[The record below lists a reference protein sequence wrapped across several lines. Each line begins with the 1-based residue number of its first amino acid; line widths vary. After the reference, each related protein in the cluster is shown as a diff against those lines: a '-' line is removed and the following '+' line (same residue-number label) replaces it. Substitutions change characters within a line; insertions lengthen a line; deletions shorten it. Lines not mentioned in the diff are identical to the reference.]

1 VNLVSDLQ
9 SLFFLFLILCA
20 AGAVLAALLPRQA
33 NRVVL
38 AWIGSLSSLA
48 ILAMSGGVLLSGQVW
63 QVDLWHIGSLGRMTL
78 KMDRL
83 SALFVFITGL
93 VFLPVSIFSA
103 PYMNLKKYAKR
114 YSLKSFGIYYHLLLA
129 SIVLLLVAGDALSF
143 LLTWEAMSIFSYLL
157 VNYEHEKDETTY
169 SGYLMLSLGEAG
181 TIAVV
186 LAFFLLAGNAAG
198 LDFPALR
205 TAAAGLSEG
214 ARWSIFLL
222 SFFGFGVKAGLVPSN
237 IWLPRAHPAAPGNVS
252 AILSGIILNLGL
264 YGIVRFNGDLLPVSS
279 MGAGAIVLIVGSIS
293 ALVGILYA
301 TIRNDLKEMLAH
313 SSIENIGLITAG
325 LGAGFIFRVAG
336 LPGLAG
342 LAFIAAFYHMLNH
355 SLYKALLFL
364 GAGAV
369 DYGAGER
376 DLDRLGGLIRVMPYT
391 SFFFLIGA
399 LSIAALPPFNGFVSE
414 WLTLQTMLRSVEL
427 QSMGI
432 KIIFALCAA
441 ALALTAALAVTCFVK
456 AFAMG
461 FLGIARTPKAS
472 KATEVSLAMRTPLGI
487 LAVCC
492 LLFGILPTY
501 VIPVLDNSIAT
512 FTHEHAVDEL
522 VPPFFTAPTGNAKFP
537 AAFVSEF
544 HDLGAQVGRTVLPG
558 RGLVVLHRGAA
569 RNPVVFAM
577 STSYTVVVLIL
588 LLVGSIVLVRV
599 LTRIRKVAKGPA
611 WAGGV
616 RRLLPNM
623 TYTATGF
630 SNPVRVIFEAIFRPV
645 IFDET
650 RETVAEHFLMA
661 VKSQRQEVHIL
672 ERTIFRPCARF
683 GRGLAALLGKIHS
696 GSVNLY
702 AAYILLSLVIVL
714 IIQRL
719 R

>member
-1 VNLVSDLQ
+1 MFELS
-9 SLFFLFLILCA
+9 SLFFLFLGLCA
-20 AGAVLAALLPRQA
+20 AGVVLAALLPRQP

-38 AWIGSLSSLA
+38 AGIGSVSAL
-48 ILAMSGGVLLSGQVW
+48 ILLFISGDVLLTGQAW
-63 QVDLWHIGSLGRMTL
+63 QVELWKIWSLGQMVL

-103 PYMNLKKYAKR
+103 PYLKLPKYAKR
-114 YSLKSFGIYYHLLLA
+114 YSIRSFGIYYHLLLA
-129 SIVLLLVAGDALSF
+129 AIVLLLVAGDMISF

-157 VNYEHEKDETTY
+157 VNYEHEQAETTR
-169 SGYLMLSLGEAG
+169 SGYLMLSLSEAG

-186 LAFFLLAGNAAG
+186 VAFFLLSRSAAG
-198 LDFPALR
+198 LDFAALR
-205 TAAAGLSEG
+205 TAGPGLGAA
-214 ARWSIFLL
+214 ARWAIFLL
-222 SFFGFGVKAGLVPSN
+222 SFFGFGVKAGLVPTN

-252 AILSGIILNLGL
+252 AILSGVILNLGL
-264 YGIVRFNGDLLPVSS
+264 YGIVRFNADLLPVSTL
-279 MGAGAIVLIVGSIS
+279 GAGVIVLIVGSIS

-313 SSIENIGLITAG
+313 SSIENIGIITAG

-336 LPGLAG
+336 LPALAG
-342 LAFIAAFYHMLNH
+342 LAFIAALYHMFNH

-364 GAGAV
+364 GASAV
-369 DYGAGER
+369 DYGVGER

-391 SFFFLIGA
+391 AFFFLIGA
-399 LSIAALPPFNGFVSE
+399 LAIAAMPPLNGFVSE
-414 WLTLQTMLRSVEL
+414 WLTLQAMLRSVEL
-427 QSMGI
+427 HPMGI

-461 FLGIARTPKAS
+461 FLGLARSPKAS
-472 KATEVSLAMRTPLGI
+472 KAREVSRAMHAPMAI
-487 LAVCC
+487 LAICC
-492 LLFGILPTY
+492 LLCGILPTY
-501 VIPVLDNSIAT
+501 IIPVLDNTTAT
-512 FTHEHAVDEL
+512 FTHEHVVSEL
-522 VPPFFTAPTGNAKFP
+522 VPPFFTAPHGNTQFPKKFV
-537 AAFVSEF
+537 AEF

-558 RGLVVLHRGAA
+558 RGLVLLHRGTP
-569 RNPVVFAM
+569 RNPVVFAL
-577 STSYTVVVLIL
+577 SPSYTFLVLIIL
-588 LLVGSIVLVRV
+588 ILGSVTLCRV
-599 LTRIRKVAKGPA
+599 LTRIRKVGRGPV
-611 WAGGV
+611 WAGGI
-616 RRLLPNM
+616 RRLSAGV

-630 SNPVRVIFEAIFRPV
+630 SNPVRVIFQAVFRPV
-645 IFDET
+645 IFDEL

-661 VKSQRQEVHIL
+661 VKSQRQEVYIL
-672 ERTIFRPCARF
+672 ERTIFRPCARL
-683 GRGLAALLGKIHS
+683 GRTLAALLAKIHS

-702 AAYILLSLVIVL
+702 AAYILLSLIIVL